1 MNGYERAVIE
11 QIAGLSNVEF
21 WHRNDG
27 RNGFS
32 LNGWINHYPD
42 FIVVT
47 KSGKILAIE
56 TK

>member
-1 MNGYERAVIE
+1 MNGYERTVIE

-27 RNGFS
+27 RSGFYI
-32 LNGWINHYPD
+32 NGWINHYPD

-47 KSGKILAIE
+47 KSGNILAIE